1 MAKLFYT
8 IDEAAQRLGKTVA
21 ELSHMVAAGQL
32 EEFKMHDA
40 VHFKRGVIDQLVN
53 EDVIDLD
60 LPADDDLDLGGSAAA
75 IQLNLNEA
83 SGNALAEATDDLKF
97 DDDAPSGSAKPDD
110 MELDLDLETEL
121 SLADSGAGLPVIPAA
136 SKPAATPPRAA
147 TSSEPIGLAD
157 SADASGM
164 ASLPTKQS
172 QVNSNA
178 TEKLDLDLDMD
189 LDLDLD
195 LDDLEPTTTT
205 SATPTNAMDDSRGG
219 SGRAMILND
228 SSGSMAPITPQ
239 HAHEHAGAPRA
250 AKDDFLDESGAGKSA
265 GGSAGGSAGKSA
277 GGSAGGSGRLSLET
291 VGSGSGM
298 LEDSADSDDS
308 TIGAALL
315 DDGDDTFGTGASVTG
330 ASEIFAEPIE
340 GDSFEEVSSAP
351 ITAGGGGGRPT
362 MVAMQM
368 EQLDSPASGMSL
380 GLMVAAMVAIILCAL
395 VVIATRMGGGSS
407 LAGVITA
414 DMMIWIAALAG
425 GTLLAGGIGF
435 FVGKSIE

>member
-1 MAKLFYT
+1 
-8 IDEAAQRLGKTVA
+8 
-21 ELSHMVAAGQL
+21 
-32 EEFKMHDA
+32 
-40 VHFKRGVIDQLVN
+40 
-53 EDVIDLD
+53 
-60 LPADDDLDLGGSAAA
+60 
-75 IQLNLNEA
+75 
-83 SGNALAEATDDLKF
+83 
-97 DDDAPSGSAKPDD
+97 
-110 MELDLDLETEL
+110 
-121 SLADSGAGLPVIPAA
+121 
-136 SKPAATPPRAA
+136 
-147 TSSEPIGLAD
+147 
-157 SADASGM
+157 
-164 ASLPTKQS
+164 
-172 QVNSNA
+172 
-178 TEKLDLDLDMD
+178 
-189 LDLDLD
+189 
-195 LDDLEPTTTT
+195 
-205 SATPTNAMDDSRGG
+205 
-219 SGRAMILND
+219 
-228 SSGSMAPITPQ
+228 
-239 HAHEHAGAPRA
+239 
-250 AKDDFLDESGAGKSA
+250 
-265 GGSAGGSAGKSA
+265 
-277 GGSAGGSGRLSLET
+277 
-291 VGSGSGM
+291 M

-315 DDGDDTFGTGASVTG
+315 DDGDDTFGTGSSFTG

>member
-8 IDEAAQRLGKTVA
+8 IDEAATRLGKTVA
-21 ELSHMVAAGQL
+21 ELNHMVAAGQL
-32 EEFKMHDA
+32 EEFKMHDE

-53 EDVIDLD
+53 EDIIDLE
-60 LPADDDLDLGGSAAA
+60 LPADDGLDLGGSAAA

-83 SGNALAEATDDLKF
+83 SGSAIAEAIDDLKF
-97 DDDAPSGSAKPDD
+97 DDDAPTGSAKPDD
-110 MELDLDLETEL
+110 MDLDLGLKGEL
-121 SLADSGAGLPVIPAA
+121 SLADSSAGLPAIPTA

-147 TSSEPIGLAD
+147 TSYEPIGLAD
-157 SADASGM
+157 SADASGV
-164 ASLPTKQS
+164 ANSPTKKPQA
-172 QVNSNA
+172 NSNA
-178 TEKLDLDLDMD
+178 TENLDLDLDMD
-189 LDLDLD
+189 LGLDLD
-195 LDDLEPTTTT
+195 LDDLKPTTTT
-205 SATPTNAMDDSRGG
+205 TATPTNAMDDSRSG
-219 SGRAMILND
+219 SGHAMILND
-228 SSGSMAPITPQ
+228 ASGSMAPITPQ
-239 HAHEHAGAPRA
+239 HAHEHASAPRA
-250 AKDDFLDESGAGKSA
+250 AKDDFLDGSG
-265 GGSAGGSAGKSA
+265 
-277 GGSAGGSGRLSLET
+277 AGGSGSLSLET

-315 DDGDDTFGTGASVTG
+315 DDGDDTFGTGSSFTG

>member
-21 ELSHMVAAGQL
+21 ELNHMVAAGQL
-32 EEFKMHDA
+32 EEFKMHDE

-53 EDVIDLD
+53 EDVLDLD
-60 LPADDDLDLGGSAAA
+60 LPADDGLDLGGSAAA

-83 SGNALAEATDDLKF
+83 SGSALAEATDDLKF

-110 MELDLDLETEL
+110 MELD
-121 SLADSGAGLPVIPAA
+121 LADSGAGLPVIPAA

-147 TSSEPIGLAD
+147 TSSEPLGLAD

-164 ASLPTKQS
+164 ASTPTKKS
-172 QVNSNA
+172 QVNSKA
-178 TEKLDLDLDMD
+178 TENLDLDLDMD
-189 LDLDLD
+189 LGLDLD

-219 SGRAMILND
+219 SGRAMNLND

-239 HAHEHAGAPRA
+239 HASAPRA

-265 GGSAGGSAGKSA
+265 GGSAGGSGK
-277 GGSAGGSGRLSLET
+277 LSLET

-351 ITAGGGGGRPT
+351 IAAGGGGGRPT

-368 EQLDSPASGMSL
+368 EQLDSPTSGMSL

-407 LAGVITA
+407 LAGMITA